1 MIISSDSSQA
11 VHDHDCRDWTRK
23 VVPKNYGELYSTRLL
38 AIVFFILNS
47 LINSNVQYSLLMMSH
62 QVSFIVFNVPFIL
75 TCLL

>member
-38 AIVFFILNS
+38 VIVIILNS
-47 LINSNVQYSLLMMSH
+47 LINSNIQYSLLMMSH
-62 QVSFIVFNVPFIL
+62 QVSFIVFNVPFTL